1 MSQDSIL
8 ELLLSTV
15 NPLVISSNLF
25 ALNMQATIG
34 LYFNLNLSLWILNLQ
49 IQLTTWYHHKDIQKA
64 LRHLTLYVYVSKI
77 DFLKPLSKSTNLII
91 SSFHKWQSHSSS
103 KPKLWSHLWLFYFMH
118 TFHIWFFSM
127 PLSSI
132 YIWNLPTFYHLHCYH
147 PESSYHHHLA
157 WISYVCLLNH
167 IRLCDPVNC
176 PPGSSMGLS
185 QQEYWSGLPF
195 PPPGDLPD
203 PGIEPAAPALA
214 GRFFTTWELNSSLL
228 TSLPTSAFA
237 SLSLFSIQ

>member
-49 IQLTTWYHHKDIQKA
+49 IQLTTWYHHMDIQKA

-103 KPKLWSHLWLFYFMH
+103 KPKLWSHFWFLKRKI
-118 TFHIWFFSM
+118 FHISHSVPF
-127 PLSSI
+127 LSTLPQK
-132 YIWNLPTFYHLHCYH
+132 YIENVTTLHYQ
-147 PESSYHHHLA
+147 SY
-157 WISYVCLLNH
+157 S
-167 IRLCDPVNC
+167 P
-176 PPGSSMGLS
+176 S
-185 QQEYWSGLPF
+185 QL
-195 PPPGDLPD
+195 
-203 PGIEPAAPALA
+203 
-214 GRFFTTWELNSSLL
+214 
-228 TSLPTSAFA
+228 
-237 SLSLFSIQ
+237 